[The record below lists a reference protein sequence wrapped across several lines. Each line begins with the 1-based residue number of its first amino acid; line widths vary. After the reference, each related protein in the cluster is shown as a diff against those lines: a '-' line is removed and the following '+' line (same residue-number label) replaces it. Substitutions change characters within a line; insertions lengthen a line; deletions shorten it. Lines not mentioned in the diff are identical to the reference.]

1 MGADSIYDAKQK
13 ASAAAAGT
21 PFGQASGAP
30 AATPQQTKTFTTG
43 VDKAQAD
50 FNKSLA
56 EAKKTLDMG
65 VKAKNQFVIDSAKN
79 LINTLNTVVKP
90 SLAIL
95 QKAENPNATYTGDI
109 TPINKALGG
118 GAPGS
123 GPSGI
128 VLGSGGKG
136 AYTLEQIRAY
146 MDANNGSFP
155 PDLNTIASGI
165 TAADLTNLVNQY
177 ESGGVGPK
185 TNITPLTGTGGISA
199 ERRDAFSIIK
209 STLTTYGFTEAE
221 IAELSTFIESGL
233 TNAKM
238 GPEQL
243 KLDMRELP
251 TYKARFAG
259 NTTRISAG
267 LNALSESD
275 YLQQENDYSE
285 IFKMYG
291 VGNLSSRAQFSSL
304 IGGNI
309 SVTEVTKRVDA
320 AVKRVKNGDPA
331 VLTTLRT
338 LYPNITDTDIVSYFL
353 KPGEMLPE
361 LERKTTVAEIGATAG
376 QFGMKETGLAKFEDL
391 QRYGVTLAS
400 ARAGYSTIAEEL
412 PGATKLGNVYGE
424 TGITYGQTEAEAE
437 QFKSSAEAKRKKEK
451 LIETEK
457 SSFKGSAGL
466 NTGGLSTQYLRR
478 SSSAGQ
484 F

>member
-1 MGADSIYDAKQK
+1 MATPAERAAKIAQE
-13 ASAAAAGT
+13 AARQRNLERAQQQVAAATETLRTA
-21 PFGQASGAP
+21 QSGARTSTGQTIFDKALAGLP
-30 AATPQQTKTFTTG
+30 SSYNQNTDVARGMAAMSARYGLQAADLNAYTGENVGYNIAEQTKTEQAAIDVANQLVAGLSTPITIPPEDKQSES
-43 VDKAQAD
+43 DKA
-50 FNKSLA
+50 
-56 EAKKTLDMG
+56 T
-65 VKAKNQFVIDSAKN
+65 
-79 LINTLNTVVKP
+79 
-90 SLAIL
+90 
-95 QKAENPNATYTGDI
+95 
-109 TPINKALGG
+109 
-118 GAPGS
+118 
-123 GPSGI
+123 
-128 VLGSGGKG
+128 
-136 AYTLEQIRAY
+136 
-146 MDANNGSFP
+146 
-155 PDLNTIASGI
+155 
-165 TAADLTNLVNQY
+165 
-177 ESGGVGPK
+177 
-185 TNITPLTGTGGISA
+185 
-199 ERRDAFSIIK
+199 RDAFALIK
-209 STLTTYGFTEAE
+209 STLATYGFTEME
-221 IAELSTFIESGL
+221 IAELNTFIENAL
-233 TNAKM
+233 TDGKM
-238 GPEQL
+238 GPEQV
-243 KLDMRELP
+243 KLQMRELP
-251 TYKARFAG
+251 VYKARFSG
-259 NTTRISAG
+259 NTARINAG
-267 LNALSESD
+267 LNALSEAQ

-291 VGNLSSRAQFSSL
+291 VGNLSSRAQFSTL
-304 IGGNI
+304 IGNAV

-353 KPGEMLPE
+353 KPSEMLPE

-400 ARAGYSTIAEEL
+400 ARAGYGTIAEEL
-412 PGATKLGNVYGE
+412 PGATKLGNIYGE

>member
-1 MGADSIYDAKQK
+1 M
-13 ASAAAAGT
+13 T
-21 PFGQASGAP
+21 PKKKVSPISQQIQEITGGYKP
-30 AATPQQTKTFTTG
+30 VATPKDATG
-43 VDKAQAD
+43 MQGAGITGTDRNIAKEIEAAKIGYSAEYIASRGGINSQGYFNDVALSGQLNAAEQKSVTLANGTVDTPAMAR
-50 FNKSLA
+50 
-56 EAKKTLDMG
+56 
-65 VKAKNQFVIDSAKN
+65 
-79 LINTLNTVVKP
+79 
-90 SLAIL
+90 IL
-95 QKAENPNATYTGDI
+95 QKKAYDEAIGKGEDPQSI
-109 TPINKALGG
+109 INKLKNQWGNLYDSTVGSSKKTGGYDANGNPVAGGSFNADGSPATPGLGG
-118 GAPGS
+118 SAP
-123 GPSGI
+123 
-128 VLGSGGKG
+128 
-136 AYTLEQIRAY
+136 
-146 MDANNGSFP
+146 
-155 PDLNTIASGI
+155 
-165 TAADLTNLVNQY
+165 
-177 ESGGVGPK
+177 
-185 TNITPLTGTGGISA
+185 GGISA

-209 STLTTYGFTEAE
+209 STLTTYGFTAAE

-259 NTTRISAG
+259 NTTRVSAG
-267 LNALSESD
+267 LNALSEAD

-285 IFKMYG
+285 ILKMYG

-309 SVTEVTKRVDA
+309 SVTEATKRVDA

-391 QRYGVTLAS
+391 QRYGVTLAT
-400 ARAGYSTIAEEL
+400 ARAGYGTIAEEL

>member
-1 MGADSIYDAKQK
+1 M
-13 ASAAAAGT
+13 
-21 PFGQASGAP
+21 AP
-30 AATPQQTKTFTTG
+30 KKKVSPISQQIQEITGGYKPIATPKDATG
-43 VDKAQAD
+43 MQGGGGITGTDRNIAKEIEAAKIGYSAEYIASRGGINSQGYFNDVALSGQLTAEEQKQVRLPNGSTNTQAMAD
-50 FNKSLA
+50 
-56 EAKKTLDMG
+56 
-65 VKAKNQFVIDSAKN
+65 
-79 LINTLNTVVKP
+79 
-90 SLAIL
+90 IL
-95 QKAENPNATYTGDI
+95 QKKQIAELVSKGISVADATKQVSAQYGVYGTSLSSGTGGYDANGNPVAGGSFNADGSPAT
-109 TPINKALGG
+109 
-118 GAPGS
+118 PGS
-123 GPSGI
+123 G
-128 VLGSGGKG
+128 GS
-136 AYTLEQIRAY
+136 A
-146 MDANNGSFP
+146 P
-155 PDLNTIASGI
+155 
-165 TAADLTNLVNQY
+165 
-177 ESGGVGPK
+177 
-185 TNITPLTGTGGISA
+185 GGISA

-209 STLTTYGFTEAE
+209 STLTTYGFTAAE

-259 NTTRISAG
+259 NTTRVSAG
-267 LNALSESD
+267 LNALSEAD

-285 IFKMYG
+285 ILKMYG

-320 AVKRVKNGDPA
+320 AVKRVKNADPA

-376 QFGMKETGLAKFEDL
+376 QFGMKETGLANLTRFEDL
-391 QRYGVTLAS
+391 QKYGVTLAT
-400 ARAGYSTIAEEL
+400 ARAGYGTIAEEL
-412 PGATKLGNVYGE
+412 PSATKLGNVYGE

>member
-1 MGADSIYDAKQK
+1 MAYTVKKGDTLSAIAKAVSTPNNKVTVNDIVKANQSKITNPNLIRPGQVFQIPGQPK
-13 ASAAAAGT
+13 ASKT
-21 PFGQASGAP
+21 PPSGD
-30 AATPQQTKTFTTG
+30 ATPPPPETKTPEQIAAEEAAKKKELQ
-43 VDKAQAD
+43 DAADKKAQEERD
-50 FNKSLA
+50 LA
-56 EAKKTLDMG
+56 
-65 VKAKNQFVIDSAKN
+65 
-79 LINTLNTVVKP
+79 
-90 SLAIL
+90 
-95 QKAENPNATYTGDI
+95 QK
-109 TPINKALGG
+109 
-118 GAPGS
+118 
-123 GPSGI
+123 
-128 VLGSGGKG
+128 
-136 AYTLEQIRAY
+136 
-146 MDANNGSFP
+146 
-155 PDLNTIASGI
+155 
-165 TAADLTNLVNQY
+165 
-177 ESGGVGPK
+177 
-185 TNITPLTGTGGISA
+185 
-199 ERRDAFSIIK
+199 RDAFAVIK
-209 STLTTYGFTEAE
+209 STLTTYGFTAAE
-221 IAELSTFIESGL
+221 IAELSTFIEAGL

-251 TYKARFAG
+251 TYKARFSG
-259 NTTRISAG
+259 NTTRVAAG
-267 LNALSESD
+267 LNALSEAD

-291 VGNLSSRAQFSSL
+291 VGNLSSRSQFSSL

-309 SVTEVTKRVDA
+309 SVTEATKRIDT

-376 QFGMKETGLAKFEDL
+376 QFGMKETGLTRFEDL

-400 ARAGYSTIAEEL
+400 ARAGYGTIAEEL
-412 PGATKLGNVYGE
+412 PGATKLGNVYSE
-424 TGITYGQTEAEAE
+424 TGVTYGQTEAEAE

>member
-1 MGADSIYDAKQK
+1 MAYTVKKGDTLSAIAKAVSTPNNKVTVNDIVKANQSKITNPNLIRPGQVFQIPGQPK
-13 ASAAAAGT
+13 ASNT
-21 PFGQASGAP
+21 PPSGG
-30 AATPQQTKTFTTG
+30 ATPPPPETKTPEQIAAEEAAKKKELQ
-43 VDKAQAD
+43 DAADKKAQEERD
-50 FNKSLA
+50 LA
-56 EAKKTLDMG
+56 
-65 VKAKNQFVIDSAKN
+65 
-79 LINTLNTVVKP
+79 
-90 SLAIL
+90 
-95 QKAENPNATYTGDI
+95 QK
-109 TPINKALGG
+109 
-118 GAPGS
+118 
-123 GPSGI
+123 
-128 VLGSGGKG
+128 
-136 AYTLEQIRAY
+136 
-146 MDANNGSFP
+146 
-155 PDLNTIASGI
+155 
-165 TAADLTNLVNQY
+165 
-177 ESGGVGPK
+177 
-185 TNITPLTGTGGISA
+185 
-199 ERRDAFSIIK
+199 RDAFAVIK
-209 STLTTYGFTEAE
+209 STLTTYGFTAAE
-221 IAELSTFIESGL
+221 IAELSTFIEAGL

-251 TYKARFAG
+251 TYKARFSG
-259 NTTRISAG
+259 NTTRVAAG

-291 VGNLSSRAQFSSL
+291 VGNLSSRSQFSSL

-309 SVTEVTKRVDA
+309 SVTEATKRIDT

-400 ARAGYSTIAEEL
+400 ARAGYGTIAEEL
-412 PGATKLGNVYGE
+412 PGATKLGNVYSE
-424 TGITYGQTEAEAE
+424 TGVTYGQTEAEAE

>member
-1 MGADSIYDAKQK
+1 MAYTVKKGDTLSAIAKAVSTPNNKVTVNDIVKANQSKITNPNLIRPGQVFQIPGQPK
-13 ASAAAAGT
+13 ASKT
-21 PFGQASGAP
+21 PPSGG
-30 AATPQQTKTFTTG
+30 ATPPPPETKTPEQIAAEEAAKKKELQ
-43 VDKAQAD
+43 DAADKKAQEERD
-50 FNKSLA
+50 LA
-56 EAKKTLDMG
+56 
-65 VKAKNQFVIDSAKN
+65 
-79 LINTLNTVVKP
+79 
-90 SLAIL
+90 
-95 QKAENPNATYTGDI
+95 QK
-109 TPINKALGG
+109 
-118 GAPGS
+118 
-123 GPSGI
+123 
-128 VLGSGGKG
+128 
-136 AYTLEQIRAY
+136 
-146 MDANNGSFP
+146 
-155 PDLNTIASGI
+155 
-165 TAADLTNLVNQY
+165 
-177 ESGGVGPK
+177 
-185 TNITPLTGTGGISA
+185 
-199 ERRDAFSIIK
+199 RDAFAVIK
-209 STLTTYGFTEAE
+209 STLTTYGFTAAE
-221 IAELSTFIESGL
+221 IAELSTFIEAGL

-251 TYKARFAG
+251 TYKARFSG
-259 NTTRISAG
+259 NTTRVAAG

-291 VGNLSSRAQFSSL
+291 VGNLSSRSQFSSL

-309 SVTEVTKRVDA
+309 SVTEVTKRIDT
-320 AVKRVKNGDPA
+320 AVKRVKNADPA

-376 QFGMKETGLAKFEDL
+376 QFGMKETGLTRFEDL

-400 ARAGYSTIAEEL
+400 ARAGYGTIAEEL
-412 PGATKLGNVYGE
+412 PGATKLGNVYSE
-424 TGITYGQTEAEAE
+424 TGVTYGQTEAEAE

>member
-1 MGADSIYDAKQK
+1 MAPKIKNAGAIAAANAANAAAQ
-13 ASAAAAGT
+13 AGAAAA
-21 PFGQASGAP
+21 QAKAAVADAARRPVLTQSIAGISG
-30 AATPQQTKTFTTG
+30 
-43 VDKAQAD
+43 
-50 FNKSLA
+50 
-56 EAKKTLDMG
+56 
-65 VKAKNQFVIDSAKN
+65 
-79 LINTLNTVVKP
+79 
-90 SLAIL
+90 
-95 QKAENPNATYTGDI
+95 
-109 TPINKALGG
+109 INKAIQG
-118 GAPGS
+118 
-123 GPSGI
+123 
-128 VLGSGGKG
+128 
-136 AYTLEQIRAY
+136 TLAAFNNPKSSQATIDKALAESKVALA
-146 MDANNGSFP
+146 ANK
-155 PDLNTIASGI
+155 A
-165 TAADLTNLVNQY
+165 NLA
-177 ESGGVGPK
+177 
-185 TNITPLTGTGGISA
+185 TITPEQRAMAVEQGNIYTSSMVDVEKYNSMMVNVPTAILEDTTTSA
-199 ERRDAFSIIK
+199 DRDAFALIK

-221 IAELSTFIESGL
+221 IAELNTFIEAGL
-233 TNAKM
+233 TDGKM

-243 KLDMRELP
+243 KLQLRELP

-259 NTTRISAG
+259 NTARVSAG
-267 LNALSESD
+267 LNALSEAN

-291 VGNLSSRAQFSSL
+291 VGNLSSRAQFSTL
-304 IGGNI
+304 IGNAI
-309 SVTEVTKRVDA
+309 SVTEATKRVDA

-331 VLTTLRT
+331 ILTTLRT

-353 KPGEMLPE
+353 KPAETLPE

-400 ARAGYSTIAEEL
+400 ARAGYATIAEEL
-412 PGATKLGNVYGE
+412 PETKKLTNVYGE

-437 QFKSSAEAKRKKEK
+437 QFKNSAEAKRKKEK

>member
-1 MGADSIYDAKQK
+1 MPQVKKGDTISAIAAANKVSVAAIAAANPQIKNLGKISVGQNINIPKVDTTVKTSGNIYAGGLSGGNNPFATGSNASQATKDKLLGAAGVIPTKVTGSNNGGTPPPPPPDEFP
-13 ASAAAAGT
+13 AAGT
-21 PFGQASGAP
+21 VLGTSSVDNGDG
-30 AATPQQTKTFTTG
+30 TFTITTIY
-43 VDKAQAD
+43 AD
-50 FNKSLA
+50 
-56 EAKKTLDMG
+56 
-65 VKAKNQFVIDSAKN
+65 
-79 LINTLNTVVKP
+79 
-90 SLAIL
+90 
-95 QKAENPNATYTGDI
+95 
-109 TPINKALGG
+109 
-118 GAPGS
+118 
-123 GPSGI
+123 
-128 VLGSGGKG
+128 GKG
-136 AYTLEQIRAY
+136 GTYQTV
-146 MDANNGSFP
+146 
-155 PDLNTIASGI
+155 TKSG
-165 TAADLTNLVNQY
+165 
-177 ESGGVGPK
+177 
-185 TNITPLTGTGGISA
+185 TPVKKDDTSTDK
-199 ERRDAFSIIK
+199 RDAFAIIK
-209 STLTTYGFTEAE
+209 STLTTYGFTAAE
-221 IAELSTFIESGL
+221 IAELNTFIEAGL
-233 TNAKM
+233 TDGKM

-243 KLDMRELP
+243 KLQLRELP

-259 NTTRISAG
+259 NTTRVSAG
-267 LNALSESD
+267 LNALSEAD

-291 VGNLSSRAQFSSL
+291 VGNLSSRSQFSSL

-376 QFGMKETGLAKFEDL
+376 QFGMKETGLTKFEDL
-391 QRYGVTLAS
+391 QRYGVTLAT
-400 ARAGYSTIAEEL
+400 ARAGYGTIAEEL
-412 PGATKLGNVYGE
+412 PGATKLGNVYRE

-437 QFKSSAEAKRKKEK
+437 QFKSSADAKRKKEK

>member
-1 MGADSIYDAKQK
+1 MAYYNEDGTIDYSRPDDRPTAADVFGQRQREAEAALSAGNLSGRALQDAQNALSYANEAVQQQQVFQ
-13 ASAAAAGT
+13 ASFTPQQWNEKLGVRFTPAGT
-21 PFGQASGAP
+21 PAGYEYSADKKQRRMKFHDGNGGFYYGAFEANP
-30 AATPQQTKTFTTG
+30 DFKDDSSA
-43 VDKAQAD
+43 DK
-50 FNKSLA
+50 
-56 EAKKTLDMG
+56 
-65 VKAKNQFVIDSAKN
+65 
-79 LINTLNTVVKP
+79 
-90 SLAIL
+90 
-95 QKAENPNATYTGDI
+95 
-109 TPINKALGG
+109 
-118 GAPGS
+118 
-123 GPSGI
+123 
-128 VLGSGGKG
+128 
-136 AYTLEQIRAY
+136 
-146 MDANNGSFP
+146 
-155 PDLNTIASGI
+155 
-165 TAADLTNLVNQY
+165 
-177 ESGGVGPK
+177 
-185 TNITPLTGTGGISA
+185 
-199 ERRDAFSIIK
+199 RDAFALIQ
-209 STLTTYGFTEAE
+209 STLRTYGFTEAE
-221 IAELSTFIESGL
+221 IAELNTFIEAGL
-233 TNAKM
+233 TDAKM

-243 KLDMRELP
+243 KLKLRELP

-259 NTTRISAG
+259 NTTRTSAG

-291 VGNLSSRAQFSSL
+291 VGNLSSRSQFSSL

-376 QFGMKETGLAKFEDL
+376 QFGMKETGLTKFEDL
-391 QRYGVTLAS
+391 QRYGVTLAT
-400 ARAGYSTIAEEL
+400 ARAGYGTIAEDL

-437 QFKSSAEAKRKKEK
+437 QFKNSAEAKRKKEK